1 MNPRKI
7 VNLYLMHA
15 SIMLI
20 FRWYYWDIINII
32 SPLLIIFPLSAA
44 AISSLCFLVYA
55 LFYAAKNCTALKRMA
70 YAPLLIISI
79 TIAMAL
85 FFPFTKVT
93 LEMDF
98 WTNLKARN
106 TVVALIENGTMQP
119 EAENPNLIKLP
130 WYCKHLSKGGGE
142 VKIVNYGEQEFYLFY
157 TFRGFVDN
165 YSGFIYLP
173 DEQVVDAAK
182 GYFIQVLKMHD
193 GWYYCAST

>member
-1 MNPRKI
+1 
-7 VNLYLMHA
+7 
-15 SIMLI
+15 MLI

-85 FFPFTKVT
+85 FFPFTKMT

-106 TVVALIENGTMQP
+106 TVVALIENVALQP
-119 EAENPNLIKLP
+119 EAENPHLIKLP

-142 VKIVNYGEQEFYLFY
+142 VYIIEYGEQKLYLFY
-157 TFRGFVDN
+157 TFRGIIDN
-165 YSGFIYLP
+165 YSGFIYVPEGVSPSSLSSYYFQVEKMS
-173 DEQVVDAAK
+173 DEWYFCAA
-182 GYFIQVLKMHD
+182 
-193 GWYYCAST
+193 T

>member
-1 MNPRKI
+1 MNSRKI
-7 VNLYLMHA
+7 VNLYLTHA
-15 SIMLI
+15 SMMLI

-32 SPLLIIFPLSAA
+32 SPLLIIFPLLAA
-44 AISSLCFLVYA
+44 VIFSVFFLAYA
-55 LFYAAKNCTALKRMA
+55 LFYAAKHCTALKSMA
-70 YAPLLIISI
+70 YAPLVIISI

-85 FFPFTKVT
+85 FFPFTKMT
-93 LEMDF
+93 LELDF
-98 WTNLKARN
+98 LMNFKARN
-106 TVVALIENGTMQP
+106 TVVTLIENGMLQP
-119 EAENPNLIKLP
+119 ETENTNLIKLP

-142 VKIVNYGEQEFYLFY
+142 VKIVNYGEQKFYLFY

-182 GYFIQVLKMHD
+182 NYFIQVLKMYD